1 MLAYIRECMK
11 EGTQVTRF
19 NTLSAAALGA
29 PAHFF
34 FYFTFKYVFHLP
46 YENFVLRL
54 IATLL
59 CLAII
64 LKDKLP
70 AFVKS
75 NFPCYWHGFLIF
87 VLPFIFTVN
96 LIMNNFHELWLYWE
110 IFMLFVLIAYV
121 PNWLMFLMDLA
132 IGVICAILF
141 YFLSV
146 PHVELHPAFN
156 IPLYSIVLSFTIVA
170 GYLFSYSNRMGI
182 KASERNNALHSL
194 AGGIAHEMRN
204 PLGQIRHN
212 LDAIQQEIQRF
223 QPENSFP
230 LISANSVEK
239 IHQRAAQGQMAVKRG
254 IQIINMILEE
264 VKDEDSMKNDFSYFS
279 IMAVT
284 RKAIDEYSYESKKE
298 HEKVYFQGGD
308 DFTFRGAENMYI
320 FVLFNLILNALYFL
334 RSNPEGRIDIQLQRG
349 EQSNRVVIRDN
360 GPGISK
366 ENLGKI
372 FEPFFTSGKKGGTG
386 LGLSFCK
393 RVMHSFKGDIIC
405 NSEYGKFTEFILSF
419 PVLSVSEIAACEVQ
433 LCAENREFFSGKK
446 LLLVD
451 EDPENLL
458 LIRRLLIPFGVEID
472 NASCISEVMTMT
484 GSGRYHLLLGNL
496 DLPDFDAYELAYR
509 IRESG
514 NVMPIVGYTKE
525 PFFMVSSRVEQSGIQ
540 GLLSM
545 PLILSEVLQ
554 VLTTSLK
561 ATLDIFKGSC
571 TGKVVLIVDDSA
583 VNLLFV
589 KSILQ
594 QLDLTVMEA
603 SNGEEALDIL
613 NNHHCDL
620 MLTDI
625 QMSVLD
631 GLEVTKRIRSEKSNY
646 RNIPI
651 IGLSGD
657 SSQETVLKAKHF
669 GMNDYLVKPFDNM
682 LLLRKVVS
690 LL

>member
-1 MLAYIRECMK
+1 MR

-34 FYFTFKYVFHLP
+34 FYFTFKYGFHLP

-70 AFVKS
+70 AFVRHH
-75 NFPCYWHGFLIF
+75 FPSYWHGFLIF

-110 IFMLFVLIAYV
+110 IFMLFVLITYV
-121 PNWLMFLMDLA
+121 PNWLMFLVDLS
-132 IGVICAILF
+132 IGVFGAVLF

-146 PHVELHPAFN
+146 PHVELHPTFN
-156 IPLYSIVLSFTIVA
+156 IPLYSIVLTFTIVA
-170 GYLFSYSNRMGI
+170 GYLFSYSNRLGL
-182 KASERNNALHSL
+182 KAMERNTALQAL

-204 PLGQIRHN
+204 PLGQIRN
-212 LDAIQQEIQRF
+212 NFNAIQQDIERLQ
-223 QPENSFP
+223 EKNAFP
-230 LISANSVEK
+230 LIATNGIEK
-239 IHQRAAQGQMAVKRG
+239 ICQSALQGQMAVNRG
-254 IQIINMILEE
+254 IQIIDMILEE
-264 VKDEDSMKNDFSYFS
+264 VKDEDSMQNDLTCFS
-279 IMAVT
+279 ITALT
-284 RKAIDEYSYESKKE
+284 RKAIDEYSYESNIE
-298 HEKVYFQGGD
+298 RDKVHFHYGD
-308 DFTFRGAENMYI
+308 DFTFRGAESIYI
-320 FVLFNLILNALYFL
+320 FVLFNLIMNALYFL
-334 RSNPEGRIDIQLQRG
+334 RSNPAGRIDIRLQRG
-349 EQSNRVVIRDN
+349 ESRNRVIIRDN
-360 GPGISK
+360 GPGIAK
-366 ENLGKI
+366 EILGKI
-372 FEPFFTSGKKGGTG
+372 FDPFFTSRKKGGTG
-386 LGLSFCK
+386 LGLTFCK
-393 RVMHSFKGDIIC
+393 RVMHSCKGDITC
-405 NSEYGKFTEFILSF
+405 NSEYGEFTEFILSF
-419 PVLSVSEIAACEVQ
+419 PVLSVSEVASYESQ
-433 LCAENREFFSGKK
+433 LYAEHREFFSGKK

-451 EDPENLL
+451 DDPENLL
-458 LIRRLLIPFGVEID
+458 LIRRFLAPLAVTADEAVGS
-472 NASCISEVMTMT
+472 AHAMTMID
-484 GSGRYHLLLGNL
+484 SGGYNLLFANL
-496 DLPDFDAYELAYR
+496 DLPGFDGYELAYR

-514 NVMPIVGYTKE
+514 KVMPIVGYTKE
-525 PFFMVSSRVEQSGIQ
+525 PLFMARSRGEQSGIQ

-545 PLILSEVLQ
+545 PLVLSEVLQ
-554 VLTTSLK
+554 GLTTALK
-561 ATLDIFKGSC
+561 ATNDIFKGSF

-589 KSILQ
+589 KSLLQ

-625 QMSVLD
+625 QMPVLD
-631 GLEVTKRIRSEKSNY
+631 GLETTKHIRSEKCTY

-657 SSQETVLKAKHF
+657 SSQETVLKAKHY
-669 GMNDYLVKPFDNM
+669 GMNDYLVKPIDNM
-682 LLLRKVVS
+682 ILLRKVVS
-690 LL
+690 LI